1 MSKGKRY
8 LNMRAA
14 QVIALSSLVGLGY
27 LTTPQFAW
35 RFAIAISAVFVAH
48 ILYLILFTRAPT
60 EAPIKAFL
68 EANAARDSADA
79 HLAKV
84 IAANDTIRKPFAE
97 AEVRRTR
104 ESLWAANLLVASATA
119 EEVAARDRANS
130 WPNTLQMLSRYCG
143 AAAILCVIPWEDRPE
158 LVLGVAAA
166 GAIIFLLVGINVV
179 RIRWTARPV
188 ATQAN

>member
-14 QVIALSSLVGLGY
+14 QVIALWSLVGLGY

-35 RFAIAISAVFVAH
+35 RFAIAISAVFVLH
-48 ILYLILFTRAPT
+48 ILYLILFTRTPS
-60 EAPIKAFL
+60 EAPMKAWL

-79 HLAKV
+79 LLAKV

-97 AEVRRTR
+97 AEVRRTS
-104 ESLWAANLLVASATA
+104 ESLWAANRLVASTVA

-130 WPNTLQMLSRYCG
+130 WQNTLKFLSRYCG

-166 GAIIFLLVGINVV
+166 GAIIFLLLVSMLSAFAG
-179 RIRWTARPV
+179 AQDPS
-188 ATQAN
+188 